1 MKKGLLGTG
10 LVLILTL
17 LLFQAGSGNALAK
30 EKTWTLQFSTGYSST
45 SPFAIEARWYFNN
58 VAKHSNGRIKV
69 VYHYGGALVKLGQE
83 LNAMRARTIDCA
95 VVTPG
100 YFAAQVPLND
110 VLNMTYVTTAV
121 DAAMKAGMEVY
132 EKDAPLHKEW
142 DQNNAVI
149 LWMPPVTDNTLWST
163 FPVPDIASLKNK
175 KVRALGRTGECIS
188 AFGGVPVGIL
198 WGDIYLSAQRGIIS
212 AAYGTPL
219 SLGWN
224 SKFYEVMPYVTQTG
238 CGVFG
243 SLVTIIRKDLFEQFP
258 PDLQKVF
265 YVWARKAEKKSLEI
279 VMEENRK
286 AVDDMVKRG
295 IKISIWSPKE
305 RAKATAMMEPRQFD
319 NWVKEM
325 GKRGLGTQARQL
337 KDMYL
342 KAIKKYEK
350 HSSYESAFEYWKK
363 RYSKGS

>member
-1 MKKGLLGTG
+1 MKRGLLESGF
-10 LVLILTL
+10 VLILA
-17 LLFQAGSGNALAK
+17 LFLCQAGPVNALAK
-30 EKTWTLQFSTGYSST
+30 QKSWTLQFSTGYSPS
-45 SPFAIEARWYFNN
+45 SHFALEARWYFDN
-58 VAKHSNGRIKV
+58 VAKHSDGRIKV
-69 VYHYGGALVKLGQE
+69 IYHYGGALAKLGQE

-95 VVTPG
+95 MATPG

-110 VLNMTYVTTAV
+110 ALNMTYVTTAV
-121 DAAMKAGMEVY
+121 DAAMKAGQEVY
-132 EKDAPLHKEW
+132 ENYAPLHKEW
-142 DQNNAVI
+142 DQNNTIV

-163 FPVPDIASLKNK
+163 FPVPDIASMKDK

-188 AFGGVPVGIL
+188 AFGGAPVGIL

-212 AAYGTPL
+212 AAYGTPF

-224 SKFYEVMPYVTQTG
+224 SKFYEVMPYVTQTW

-243 SLVTIIRKDLFEQFP
+243 SMVTIIRKDLFEQFP

-265 YVWARKAEKKSLEI
+265 HVWARKAEKKSLQI

-295 IKISIWSPKE
+295 IKLTIWSPKE
-305 RAKATAMMEPRQFD
+305 REKATALMEPRQFD
-319 NWVKEM
+319 NWVKQM
-325 GKRGLGTQARQL
+325 GARGLGTQAQQL

-350 HSSYESAFEYWKK
+350 HSTYESAFDYWIK
-363 RYSKGS
+363 RYPKG